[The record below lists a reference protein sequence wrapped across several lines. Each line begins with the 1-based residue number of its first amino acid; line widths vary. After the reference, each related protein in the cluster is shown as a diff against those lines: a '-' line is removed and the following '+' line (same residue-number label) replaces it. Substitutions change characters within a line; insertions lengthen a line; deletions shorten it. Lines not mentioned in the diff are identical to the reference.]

1 MTSRELRDDNFTA
14 FDLLNMAHLKKSAP
28 SSYPQLICMS
38 GECSYIRLGL
48 ARGNAW
54 LGVNGYWVATKGFKK
69 KEHLGLR
76 MSNLDLG

>member
-54 LGVNGYWVATKGFKK
+54 LGVNGYYWVARFLKKGN
-69 KEHLGLR
+69 LGLR

>member
-48 ARGNAW
+48 ARGIAW
-54 LGVNGYWVATKGFKK
+54 LGVNGYLGSYLGILKKGEFRL
-69 KEHLGLR
+69 E
-76 MSNLDLG
+76 DE